1 MLCFPV
7 AKSPVCDVC
16 FAALIFFLP
25 CTGSVLVNGF
35 SLGVVLLW
43 CCFRP
48 GHASPLCSL
57 ARLDSVHGMEVSG
70 SPLLAS
76 FLRRLT
82 HARQVLPAEALHF
95 LFSLSLLCYSRS
107 PPDRCSSSVAST
119 RSNPPCFCFLVPV
132 CVRFSNQVLTGQST
146 SSLVRSS

>member
-48 GHASPLCSL
+48 GHASPLCSP

-95 LFSLSLLCYSRS
+95 LFRKSSLLQPIASGPLFIFGGKHPIES
-107 PPDRCSSSVAST
+107 PV
-119 RSNPPCFCFLVPV
+119 FLLVGS
-132 CVRFSNQVLTGQST
+132 CVRSVFSNQVLTGQST